1 MLDRAPID
9 LNYFESEKMA
19 EVLAGEIMMLE
30 ETGFVI
36 YGFAILRNHA
46 HAVPHLPEGSNL
58 SFAKTLDL
66 LHRRTGTACRR
77 PVRPELPPR
86 AEFWQVG

>member
-1 MLDRAPID
+1 
-9 LNYFESEKMA
+9 
-19 EVLAGEIMMLE
+19 MMLE

-46 HAVPHLPEGSNL
+46 HAVPHLLEGSNL

-66 LHRRTGTACRR
+66 LHLRTGTTCHRL
-77 PVRPELPPR
+77 VRPKLPPR
-86 AEFWQVG
+86 AEF